1 MADLDVVF
9 LAPAGIG
16 RVDGTCRRTI
26 PFAPG
31 EPVPRIAEDMRVV
44 LAFGA
49 GAVRWTV
56 EDVAHVFGDAGHEIA
71 IRLTWASADGKPA
84 VSTGARIEAQPP
96 LTDIGKRLGTTPV
109 GR

>member
-31 EPVPRIAEDMRVV
+31 EPVPRIGECVV
-44 LAFGA
+44 LAFGT

-71 IRLTWASADGKPA
+71 IRFTWASADGKPG